1 MTTDEKRIEL
11 WKTTAKYHR
20 EHLEMAEKEIAQ
32 LRAASLV
39 KRPVIALVPCE
50 WGEADGHP
58 KYVDL
63 RLGVHKE
70 GCTGFAGKLDDNFY
84 PVRSVELCTDPG
96 EIRHWIKESGYAFT
110 VENILKAIGL

>member
-1 MTTDEKRIEL
+1 MTDEQEIKVQETAIEI
-11 WKTTAKYHR
+11 YRRGIR
-20 EHLEMAEKEIAQ
+20 EAEERIAQ
-32 LRAASLV
+32 LKAAAPV